1 MNDNLTTIIITTIS
15 VMFGAGGWK
24 FYEFLIRNKREKDK
38 EDKSEQSIYR
48 DDLKIRVDKLEIYK
62 DDCVMTMLDL
72 KTELAKLKVT
82 VEFLQKENEVLKIKL
97 QK

>member
-24 FYEFLIRNKREKDK
+24 FYEFLIRNKREKNK
-38 EDKSEQSIYR
+38 AEKSEQTIYR
-48 DDLKIRVDKLEIYK
+48 DDLKTRVDKLEIYK
-62 DDCVMTMLDL
+62 DDCVNTMLDL

>member
-1 MNDNLTTIIITTIS
+1 MNDNITTIIITAIS

-38 EDKSEQSIYR
+38 EDKTEQSIYR

-62 DDCVMTMLDL
+62 DDYVMTMLDL

>member
-24 FYEFLIRNKREKDK
+24 FYEFLIRNKREKNK
-38 EDKSEQSIYR
+38 AEKSEQTIYR
-48 DDLKIRVDKLEIYK
+48 DDLKTRVDKLEIYK

>member
-1 MNDNLTTIIITTIS
+1 MNDNITTIIITAIS

-38 EDKSEQSIYR
+38 EDKTEQSIYR

>member
-1 MNDNLTTIIITTIS
+1 
-15 VMFGAGGWK
+15 MFGAGGWK
-24 FYEFLIRNKREKDK
+24 FYEFLIRNKREKNK
-38 EDKSEQSIYR
+38 AEKSEQTIYR
-48 DDLKIRVDKLEIYK
+48 DDLKTRVDKLEVYK

>member
-1 MNDNLTTIIITTIS
+1 
-15 VMFGAGGWK
+15 MFGAGGWK
-24 FYEFLIRNKREKDK
+24 FYEFLIRNKREKNK
-38 EDKSEQSIYR
+38 AEKSEQTIYR
-48 DDLKIRVDKLEIYK
+48 DDLKTRVDKLEIYK

>member
-38 EDKSEQSIYR
+38 EEKSEQSIYR

-82 VEFLQKENEVLKIKL
+82 VEFLKNVLS
-97 QK
+97 